1 MRVRVLGTGG
11 FLNAGLRGNAFLVD
25 GRLLVETPPDIVAS
39 LGAAGARAGAI
50 EEIFIS
56 HAHGDHVFGAPF
68 LLFNA
73 WKERGG
79 GKGPR
84 IVASRAVFERV
95 LELAALAIRPGH
107 PYVAWIRDACGFV
120 EAAPGAGFSFGP
132 YEAECY
138 PMFHELPT
146 LGLGLRERGGLL
158 FQYLPDTR
166 WDERVGDYLALG
178 ARLAVC
184 DLNGTGGDRS
194 VHMGAED
201 LEGRLDA
208 IVPAGT
214 RLLGTHLSGPMEAGR
229 GRVEFAREGMAFRIG
244 ADGVVGADGAD
255 MAATLPDGALIR
267 GARIEDAPV
276 IARQRAAMFV
286 DMGSKDLGDV
296 ERMRVAAER
305 EIARGLEDGSYR
317 AWLAEAGGAVVA
329 GGGVIMAPFQPTP
342 TDPALRRAWI
352 VNVYVAPGWRGRG
365 LAHALMR
372 AMVAWCREQG
382 FGAVSL
388 HASEAG
394 RPIYEELGFARTN
407 EMRLSF
413 G

>member
-11 FLNAGLRGNAFLVD
+11 FLNSGLRGNAFLVD

-50 EEIFIS
+50 EELFIS

-84 IVASRAVFERV
+84 IVAARATRERI

-107 PYVAWIRDACGFV
+107 PYVAWIRDECESV
-120 EAAPGAGFSFGP
+120 EAAPGTGFSFGP

-166 WDERVGDYLALG
+166 WDERVGAYLSLG

-201 LEGRLDA
+201 LEERLDEL
-208 IVPAGT
+208 VPAGT
-214 RLLGTHLSGPMEAGR
+214 RLLGTHLSGPMEARR
-229 GRVEFAREGMAFRIG
+229 GRVEFAREGMTFRIA
-244 ADGVVGADGAD
+244 ADGVVGAD
-255 MAATLPDGALIR
+255 MAAPLPDGALIR
-267 GARIEDAPV
+267 EALVADAEL

-286 DMGSKDLGDV
+286 DMGSKDLEDV

-305 EIARGLEDGSYR
+305 EIARGLKDGSYR
-317 AWLAEAGGAVVA
+317 AWLAEAGGEVVA
-329 GGGVIMAPFQPTP
+329 GGGVIVAPFQPTP

-352 VNVYVAPGWRGRG
+352 VNVYVAPEWRARG
-365 LAHALMR
+365 FAHALMR
-372 AMVAWCREQG
+372 VMVAWCREQG

-394 RPIYEELGFARTN
+394 RPIYEELGFSRTN
-407 EMRLSF
+407 EMRLAL

>member
-25 GRLLVETPPDIVAS
+25 GRLLVETPPDVVAS

-73 WKERGG
+73 WKERSG

-84 IVASRAVFERV
+84 IAASRDVRERI

-107 PYVAWIRDACGFV
+107 PYVAWIRDACEFV
-120 EAAPGAGFSFGP
+120 EAAPDAAFAFGP
-132 YEAECY
+132 YGAECY

-166 WDERVGDYLALG
+166 WDERVGEYLSLG

-201 LEGRLDA
+201 IEGRLDA

-214 RLLGTHLSGPMEAGR
+214 RLLGTHLSGPMVARR
-229 GRVEFAREGMAFRIG
+229 GRVEFAREGMGFRI
-244 ADGVVGADGAD
+244 DSSGVVGEDGEHP
-255 MAATLPDGALIR
+255 LPDGVTIR
-267 GARIEDAPV
+267 EAGTGDAAA
-276 IARQRAAMFV
+276 IAAQRAAMFV
-286 DMGSKDLGDV
+286 DMGSKDPDAV

-317 AWLAEAGGAVVA
+317 AWLAEAGGSVVA
-329 GGGVIMAPFQPTP
+329 GGGVITAPFQPTP
-342 TDPALRRAWI
+342 SDPAPRRAWI
-352 VNVYVAPGWRGRG
+352 VNVYVVPAWRGRG
-365 LAHALMR
+365 LAHALMSV
-372 AMVAWCREQG
+372 MVSWCRERG

-388 HASEAG
+388 HASDAG

-407 EMRLSF
+407 EMRLAL

>member
-39 LGAAGARAGAI
+39 LGAAGVRAGAVD
-50 EEIFIS
+50 EVFIS

-84 IVASRAVFERV
+84 LVAARAVRERV

-107 PYVAWIRDACGFV
+107 PYVAWIRDACEFV
-120 EAAPGAGFSFGP
+120 EAGTETAFDFGP
-132 YEAECY
+132 YAAECY
-138 PMFHELPT
+138 PMFHDLPT
-146 LGLGLRERGGLL
+146 LGLGLREGGELL

-166 WDERVGDYLALG
+166 WDGRVGEYLALG

-184 DLNGTGGDRS
+184 DVNGTGGDRS
-194 VHMGAED
+194 VHMGVED

-208 IVPAGT
+208 LVPPGT
-214 RLLGTHLSGPMEAGR
+214 RVLGTHLSAPMGERR
-229 GRVEFAREGMAFRIG
+229 GRVGFAREGMAFRVG
-244 ADGVVGADGAD
+244 SGGVALGDGAWPLPEGVALREARPGD
-255 MAATLPDGALIR
+255 AAT
-267 GARIEDAPV
+267 
-276 IARQRAAMFV
+276 IAAQRAAMFV
-286 DMGSKDLGDV
+286 DMGTLEPGAAASLREATRV
-296 ERMRVAAER
+296 ELER
-305 EIARGLEDGSYR
+305 SLADGAYRG
-317 AWLAEAGGAVVA
+317 WLAEAGGRMVG
-329 GGGVIMAPFQPTP
+329 GGGVILCRSQPRP
-342 TDPALRRAWI
+342 GDLSVERAEI
-352 VNVYVAPGWRGRG
+352 VNVYVEPEWRGRG

-372 AMVAWCREQG
+372 AMVAWCRERG

-394 RPIYEELGFARTN
+394 RSVYEELGFARTN
-407 EMRLSF
+407 EMRLTF